1 MSSYGGQRSLEQT
14 PTWAVAVVCA
24 VFVIISILIEHG
36 IESLEKWFEKRHKK
50 AMSEA
55 LEKIKAELML
65 LGFISL
71 LLTVSTT
78 YISKICI
85 PAKLG
90 HTMLPCSKK
99 FYEKRKLLSTY
110 DDQDFMWHRVLA
122 AADEKT
128 DYCAGKGKISLV
140 SNSGVH
146 QLHIFIFVLAVF
158 HVLYSVIIV
167 ILAQAKM
174 KKWKGWE
181 SDTSSLE
188 YQFTNDPARFRF
200 SHQTSFVRRHTRF
213 SRTPGIRWI
222 VAFFRQFFGSVSKV
236 DYITMR
242 NGFINAHFAPNTK
255 FNFHKY
261 IKRSMED
268 DFKVVVGISF
278 PLWVFA
284 VVLLLLNVYSWYTL
298 AWISLV
304 PLIILLLVGT
314 KLELVIM
321 ELAQQ
326 IEDRATVVRGAPV
339 VEPSNRFFWFNR
351 PQWILILIHFTLFQ
365 NAFQMALFLWTWMG
379 SHMKQA
385 IFEEQTAKAL
395 KKWQKAAKERK
406 KQRKAGGRGADVS
419 NNSSGFIS
427 GENTPSNAS
436 SPLHLL
442 HNHKY
447 RSSAGAERESV
458 PNSPRS
464 YQSDPELSETE
475 ISSHSGGAQD
485 PTQQLHHHHP
495 HKNEESHSIDFSFV
509 QP

>member
-55 LEKIKAELML
+55 LEKIKA
-65 LGFISL
+65 GFISL

-242 NGFINAHFAPNTK
+242 NGFIN
-255 FNFHKY
+255 
-261 IKRSMED
+261 
-268 DFKVVVGISF
+268 G
-278 PLWVFA
+278 
-284 VVLLLLNVYSWYTL
+284 WYTL

-339 VEPSNRFFWFNR
+339 VEPSNRMHSRWR
-351 PQWILILIHFTLFQ
+351 YSYGHG
-365 NAFQMALFLWTWMG
+365 MG

-427 GENTPSNAS
+427 GENTPSHAS